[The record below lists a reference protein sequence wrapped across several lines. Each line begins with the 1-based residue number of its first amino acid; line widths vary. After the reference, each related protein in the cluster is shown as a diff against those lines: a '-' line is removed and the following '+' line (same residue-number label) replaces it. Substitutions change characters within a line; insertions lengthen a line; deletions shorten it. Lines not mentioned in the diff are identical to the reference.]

1 MTSETVAVLGAS
13 DKPERYSNKAIKML
27 IEHHHRVIPI
37 NPRLAT
43 IEGVPVVRALAEISG
58 PVDTLTLYV
67 GPEISSKLG
76 AEIAAL
82 HPKRVIFNPG
92 TENPE
97 LEATLSSQG
106 IIAERA
112 CTLVLLSTGQF

>member
-1 MTSETVAVLGAS
+1 MGRETVAVLGAS

-27 IEHHHRVIPI
+27 REHHHQVIPI
-37 NPRLAT
+37 NPRLKT
-43 IEGVPVVRALAEISG
+43 IEGVPVVRALSEIST

-67 GPEISSKLG
+67 GPEISTKLA

-82 HPKRVIFNPG
+82 HPRRVIFNPG

-97 LEATLSSQG
+97 LEATLNEQG
-106 IIAERA
+106 IATEQA